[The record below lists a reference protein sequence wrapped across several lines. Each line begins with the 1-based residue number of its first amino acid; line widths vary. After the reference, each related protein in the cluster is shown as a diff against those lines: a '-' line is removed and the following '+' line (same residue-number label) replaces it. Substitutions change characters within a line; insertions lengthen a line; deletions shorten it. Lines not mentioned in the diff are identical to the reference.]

1 MSSSLV
7 SALSSHTHARLQLV
21 FKLLQTHT
29 DTHIDTH
36 FNHILQLNN
45 IQYSQQFFSLTRM
58 SSSII
63 CWLVVCQ
70 SGTPSSS
77 LGLLCPTEMKL
88 SVVLLI

>member
-1 MSSSLV
+1 MSTSLV

-58 SSSII
+58 SSSEEQMMVTII

-70 SGTPSSS
+70 SGT
-77 LGLLCPTEMKL
+77 L
-88 SVVLLI
+88 VLLSRAPLSY